1 MRRFNLAAIAAFTAI
16 ALAAG
21 AAAQTPPPKAPQV
34 IPNPP
39 VMHGDPVV
47 PYPSPSATP
56 AYTTGVNIN
65 VALTEPVTSQTAHVG
80 DTFSYNTTEEAKLG
94 PIDVPAGTPG
104 KGRLAV
110 VVPAQ
115 GDNNGQLTLQADE
128 IDLAD
133 GRIVWVNIDTTV
145 PPHGH
150 YSKNTTKTN
159 VYPLVVVI
167 SKKSQGDLVLDVGTA
182 FRVTTIPPRKGP
194 AALLTAPPVAAPEAS
209 PASVPAAGPAM
220 TPAAMGTPLPAPVP
234 KAT

>member
-1 MRRFNLAAIAAFTAI
+1 
-16 ALAAG
+16 
-21 AAAQTPPPKAPQV
+21 
-34 IPNPP
+34 
-39 VMHGDPVV
+39 MHGDPVI

-56 AYTTGVNIN
+56 GYTTGIGID
-65 VALTEPVTSQTAHVG
+65 VALTEPVTSETAHVG
-80 DTFSYNTTEEAKLG
+80 DTFSYNTLEDTKLG

-133 GRIVWVNIDTTV
+133 GSVVWVNIDTTV

-150 YSKNTTKTN
+150 YSKNRSKTN

-167 SKKSQGDLVLDVGTA
+167 SKKSSGDLVLDVGTK

-194 AALLTAPPVAAPEAS
+194 APLLTAPPVAMPEAS
-209 PASVPAAGPAM
+209 PASVPAA
-220 TPAAMGTPLPAPVP
+220 
-234 KAT
+234 